1 MNLYNKLSCN
11 SRGIHT
17 VFNWLIHWFE
27 SACMMVLYKRQ
38 QHKASQTTSHTFYY
52 TYSTPKWNSMH
63 PTAITVL
70 VHARY
75 MQICTKTKGWKIQDK
90 TIRLQQKICVC
101 MWNITGRKNVI
112 GSSRGEGGNLWRQL
126 QAQYRFT
133 RSVTTIRVQR
143 GHRTH
148 SVIPPQSLSSTAGG
162 AGSRRYNFVLCCLSR
177 PEFGIEI

>member
-75 MQICTKTKGWKIQDK
+75 MHADLHKNQGWQKYKTRRYGYNKRYACACE
-90 TIRLQQKICVC
+90 T
-101 MWNITGRKNVI
+101 
-112 GSSRGEGGNLWRQL
+112 L
-126 QAQYRFT
+126 QAERTWLVARRGRVGIYDDNYKHNT
-133 RSVTTIRVQR
+133 DLLDRSPPYECRGAIVPTQWFLHSRCRPLRVE
-143 GHRTH
+143 
-148 SVIPPQSLSSTAGG
+148 LAAGG
-162 AGSRRYNFVLCCLSR
+162 TTLFCVVFHGRSL
-177 PEFGIEI
+177 G